1 MKVLLNS
8 FHLNGHTLGFY
19 PLTQKL
25 EATFM
30 FDIFYALQEDKIETL
45 KRTSRLIH
53 YCTAPLLFHPA
64 WRRLRSSSGPENTTV
79 MPDEAPT
86 EEKREKSKERKI
98 SKAQKENDGE
108 CKDFMFLLVRN
119 SYIHFVLKN

>member
-19 PLTQKL
+19 PLSQKL

-30 FDIFYALQEDKIETL
+30 FDVSQEDKIETL

-64 WRRLRSSSGPENTTV
+64 WRRLRSSGPENTTV
-79 MPDEAPT
+79 IPDEAPT
-86 EEKREKSKERKI
+86 EEKRERKI
-98 SKAQKENDGE
+98 TKAQKENDGE
-108 CKDFMFLLVRN
+108 CKDFMFLFVRN
-119 SYIHFVLKN
+119 SYIHLF